1 MGTEDS
7 GGSRS
12 DGDTPEHKE
21 ISQTNLSGD
30 ATPVDSEADQTS
42 EIESTS
48 SSTTSEPDS
57 DSESQSIEQMLLE
70 FDEQEGLIRD
80 RSLLDP
86 NYVVEEDRI
95 VGRDE
100 QLQKITKMLR
110 VALGDNRPPNL
121 FLYGPSGTGK
131 SLITKAVC
139 KNISRICQS
148 RDIRFGTIE
157 VNCQDLDTLG
167 VAVYE
172 LAQQAAGQADVSVDV
187 PKHGVAT
194 KEKWDELYRI
204 VNEHF
209 DSVVF
214 VLDELDML
222 VGRRD
227 KQEPA
232 FSRLLYQL
240 SRAGSSDELDA
251 YISVVAISNDTK
263 MMESVGSRALS
274 SFTPEDVHFDDYDAN
289 QLQAILRRRWDA
301 FHDGVLDEDV
311 IPLAAAFA
319 AQTHGD
325 ARKAIDL
332 MRVAGE
338 LAERENDER
347 VREEHVREAQDKVEK
362 NRVLEVVRG
371 VSTQKKL
378 CLFATAAVA
387 AQTEDGTARSTTGY
401 RVYQFL
407 TDSIDAEQYHQE
419 TYVNKMK
426 ELTTYSLVDFERR
439 SHGPSSGMFLQFQ
452 FGERPETILETLRE
466 DSRIDMASDEEIE
479 SVVNAQIRS
488 ET

>member
-1 MGTEDS
+1 MGTDDSDDPAENRGSSEDELTAQAELS
-7 GGSRS
+7 NASQSDPSRQS
-12 DGDTPEHKE
+12 SSSHVTNGDSQPED
-21 ISQTNLSGD
+21 QT
-30 ATPVDSEADQTS
+30 DSE
-42 EIESTS
+42 
-48 SSTTSEPDS
+48 EP
-57 DSESQSIEQMLLE
+57 SQSIEDMLLE
-70 FDEQEGLIRD
+70 FDDQDGLIRD
-80 RSLLDP
+80 RALLDP
-86 NYVVEEDRI
+86 NHVVEEDRI
-95 VGRDE
+95 VGRDK
-100 QLQKITKMLR
+100 QLQEVTKMLR

-139 KNISRICQS
+139 HNISRICES
-148 RDIRFGTIE
+148 RDIRFGTVE

-167 VAVYE
+167 IAVYE
-172 LAQQAAGQADVSVDV
+172 LVQQAADAAGVPVEV

-240 SRAGSSDELDA
+240 SRAGANDELNA

-263 MMESVGSRALS
+263 MMESVGSRAVS

-289 QLQAILRRRWDA
+289 QLQAILRRRQDA
-301 FHDGVLDEDV
+301 FHDDVVDDDV

-338 LAERENDER
+338 LAEREGDTR
-347 VREEHVREAQDKVEK
+347 VGEKHVRTAQEKVEK

-371 VSTQKKL
+371 ISTQKKL
-378 CLFATAAVA
+378 CLYATAAVA
-387 AQTEDGTARSTTGY
+387 SQTDGGSARSTTGY
-401 RVYQFL
+401 RVYQYL
-407 TDSIDAEQYHQE
+407 TDAIDADQYHQE

-439 SHGPSSGMFLQFQ
+439 SHGPSSGMFLEFQ

-466 DSRIDMASDEEIE
+466 DSRIEAISEDEVT
-479 SVVNAQIRS
+479 SVVKAQIRNQ
-488 ET
+488 T